1 MKWRSDSLKLRVP
14 KLSYSYYYRKKWLA
28 MCELADDRI
37 IIIKKADKDSA
48 IVVWDCNGNI
58 LKA

>member
-1 MKWRSDSLKLRVP
+1 
-14 KLSYSYYYRKKWLA
+14 